1 MRKNVFGRPA
11 GEVKPRPIGQKAET
25 RRGQISTAFARKH
38 RIQLFLQGMQVQDVG
53 RRI

>member
-1 MRKNVFGRPA
+1 MRKNVFGRPT

-38 RIQLFLQGMQVQDVG
+38 RIQLVPQGMQMQDVG